1 MLSLYINVYYI
12 TSNFITTLY
21 RFAVWWSAK
30 HLKRKQELL
39 NLPRIDLC
47 RRLRKLH
54 SHFDVRETL
63 ADKLSYSH
71 ELPNRQI
78 QPESFGQRQF
88 PGYETLSVDR
98 SLLRNLSFILYALP
112 SLLGIQSF
120 CCVSLIPSVLS
131 TNASMLRRS
140 CCFKKNQLHVQETSR
155 INSFISI
162 KKDKKIRFYLHNII

>member
-1 MLSLYINVYYI
+1 M
-12 TSNFITTLY
+12 
-21 RFAVWWSAK
+21 
-30 HLKRKQELL
+30 KRKQELP

-98 SLLRNLSFILYALP
+98 SLLRNLSFILNVCTP
-112 SLLGIQSF
+112 SSSPSPFGIRSF
-120 CCVSLIPSVLS
+120 CRISYPFCLQTRACWNETATL
-131 TNASMLRRS
+131 
-140 CCFKKNQLHVQETSR
+140 KKNQLHVQETSC
-155 INSFISI
+155 INFISI
-162 KKDKKIRFYLHNII
+162 KKGKKISFLFIQYI